1 MRVVEG
7 WWTVDEVDLLIQH
20 INGLSG
26 LEIIGEPIEPYE
38 HMGALLID
46 CVFQAGISYNT
57 VVKPRVDRVY
67 EDYPEAITTSA
78 FLKVLQREGS
88 DKVARWKPSRKTET
102 LEALTKLLVDE
113 NVESEEELQH
123 WLLRDDAR
131 EKLACIKGIGPK
143 TIDYMAVLAG
153 IPTIAID
160 VHMRRFLEEA
170 GITSGTYENAHTIFQ
185 AAARRLGVDP
195 VALDHS
201 IWMYMSNRGR
211 Q

>member
-26 LEIIGEPIEPYE
+26 LEIIREPIEPYE

-57 VVKPRVDRVY
+57 VVKPRVDRMY

-153 IPTIAID
+153 VNVRPNSPTHVRAIGYHFPCPHGAD
-160 VHMRRFLEEA
+160 GPSLWGQCFASLA
-170 GITSGTYENAHTIFQ
+170 SA
-185 AAARRLGVDP
+185 
-195 VALDHS
+195 
-201 IWMYMSNRGR
+201 
-211 Q
+211 